1 MRDCARHSGYWL
13 LLRAHLSLSLVP
25 SFNLGHVSGDLQ
37 ARIWHE
43 AAYLSAFVPDSKNL
57 YLSIFWRKIASS
69 PMQCSAHKPFVS
81 CSIFMP
87 SLVFFTPRLLRL
99 SLRPDR
105 LSALQKF
112 ICCIPDQWNLILSS
126 TLSCNFYTRDTLWKP
141 RARAHT
147 HTHVPHNLYSFHFLV
162 AVVFFPDISA
172 QDMVESLR
180 SNILWGFPFA
190 RFSFRSTSF
199 LPFILYEIVVLKGAN
214 NKKWSVLS
222 IDNYCFKTSFF
233 QL

>member
-1 MRDCARHSGYWL
+1 MQCAQTFRKLFHFYAVSCLFYSSTPSTVSVQTV
-13 LLRAHLSLSLVP
+13 SLPFKNSY
-25 SFNLGHVSGDLQ
+25 
-37 ARIWHE
+37 
-43 AAYLSAFVPDSKNL
+43 AAYRISGTWYFPLPCLA
-57 YLSIFWRKIASS
+57 IFI
-69 PMQCSAHKPFVS
+69 HG
-81 CSIFMP
+81 
-87 SLVFFTPRLLRL
+87 
-99 SLRPDR
+99 
-105 LSALQKF
+105 
-112 ICCIPDQWNLILSS
+112 
-126 TLSCNFYTRDTLWKP
+126 TLFGN

-233 QL
+233 QLFVIVV

>member
-1 MRDCARHSGYWL
+1 
-13 LLRAHLSLSLVP
+13 
-25 SFNLGHVSGDLQ
+25 
-37 ARIWHE
+37 
-43 AAYLSAFVPDSKNL
+43 
-57 YLSIFWRKIASS
+57 
-69 PMQCSAHKPFVS
+69 MQCAQTFRKLFHFYAVS
-81 CSIFMP
+81 CLFYSSTPSTVSPSRP
-87 SLVFFTPRLLRL
+87 SLCPSKIHMLHTGSVELDTFLYPVLQFLYTGH
-99 SLRPDR
+99 SLET
-105 LSALQKF
+105 A
-112 ICCIPDQWNLILSS
+112 
-126 TLSCNFYTRDTLWKP
+126 

-147 HTHVPHNLYSFHFLV
+147 HTHFPHNLYSFHFLV

-233 QL
+233 QLFVIVV